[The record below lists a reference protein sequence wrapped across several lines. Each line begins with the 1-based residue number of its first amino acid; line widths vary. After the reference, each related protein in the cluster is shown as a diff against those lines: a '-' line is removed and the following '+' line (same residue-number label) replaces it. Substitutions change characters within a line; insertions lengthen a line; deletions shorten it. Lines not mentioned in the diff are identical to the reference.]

1 MVKYLRGVLVSAR
14 GLRQFSLNAR
24 DRVVGRIV
32 CEELSIDMIAGET
45 DICDIII

>member
-1 MVKYLRGVLVSAR
+1 MVKHLRGVLVSAR

-24 DRVVGRIV
+24 DRVGRIV